1 MRLQESSGA
10 CRAAVICDEQISS
23 GYGEL
28 DPPPLSME
36 NQNVLTDVLI
46 LARMEVILLWFHCT
60 HVRADRRASYRDL
73 LV

>member
-10 CRAAVICDEQISS
+10 CREAVICDEQISS
-23 GYGEL
+23 DGEL

-36 NQNVLTDVLI
+36 NQNVLTDALI

-60 HVRADRRASYRDL
+60 RTCGQSEFS
-73 LV
+73 